1 MEATEWPPSVP
12 SKSTGQH
19 MLLGS
24 HSEVGGAVDQAPP
37 PRQGG
42 FHPPFPGT
50 EQSSHTTSVHN
61 AEKATSGSSLVSQVQ
76 LPTSTRQ
83 NGTTPQEFKTMPGA
97 GAQSPA
103 FHQFTSSVP
112 TQDLSGSSTTGSSL
126 SMEELHRTPNLQSC
140 KKADVSEPPGLSC
153 SQPATQPVPSSERS
167 SNTGSSCSP
176 TLSNASSTTSCKGS
190 AALSGNLEAG
200 GEAPALGGSDEPVAV
215 AVGQKTEDKSYLSDE
230 ESLSEG
236 RQTRESTRLEV
247 ASFSNS
253 SLEDELCG
261 EDSVVPSVTSPPPRH
276 GDNHVEP
283 NLTILDIISPQES
296 NNIQNQKP
304 SSVLKDLK
312 SELEPY
318 DGAQDQVTAD
328 QQSNI
333 NRASNDQGGSLLRKE
348 EELLD
353 EDNSGDDSF
362 WDMEPGAV
370 AVGPSLPA
378 LDSKPPAIGETDQ
391 SKLSSK
397 DGPPQSETGRVSERS
412 KEGAEPAQSSLLS
425 ENSGER
431 HIKGTVVRDRTA
443 VSDTNKEMSAA
454 NAGWVYGAT

>member
-1 MEATEWPPSVP
+1 MP

-24 HSEVGGAVDQAPP
+24 HSEVGGAVDHAPP
-37 PRQGG
+37 PSQGG

-76 LPTSTRQ
+76 LPTSTKQ
-83 NGTTPQEFKTMPGA
+83 NVTTPQEVKTMPGA
-97 GAQSPA
+97 GAHSPA

-112 TQDLSGSSTTGSSL
+112 TQDLSGSSTTGNSL
-126 SMEELHRTPNLQSC
+126 SPEELQRTSSLQSC

-153 SQPATQPVPSSERS
+153 SQPTTQPVPSSERS

-176 TLSNASSTTSCKGS
+176 TLSNASSTTSCKGG
-190 AALSGNLEAG
+190 AALSGNLEARG
-200 GEAPALGGSDEPVAV
+200 DAPALGGLDEPMAV
-215 AVGQKTEDKSYLSDE
+215 ALEQKTEDKSFLSDE
-230 ESLSEG
+230 EHLSEG
-236 RQTRESTRLEV
+236 RQARESTRLEV
-247 ASFSNS
+247 ASISNS
-253 SLEDELCG
+253 SLVDEPRE
-261 EDSVVPSVTSPPPRH
+261 EDSVLTSVTSPPPRH

-296 NNIQNQKP
+296 NIQNQKP

-318 DGAQDQVTAD
+318 GAARDQVTAD

-333 NRASNDQGGSLLRKE
+333 NRASNEQGGSLLGKE

-353 EDNSGDDSF
+353 EDGSGDDSF

-370 AVGPSLPA
+370 AVGPSLPP
-378 LDSKPPAIGETDQ
+378 LDSKPPTIGEIGQ
-391 SKLSSK
+391 SKISSK
-397 DGPPQSETGRVSERS
+397 DGLPPSETGCISERS
-412 KEGAEPAQSSLLS
+412 KEGAEPVPSSLLS
-425 ENSGER
+425 ENSGKR
-431 HIKGTVVRDRTA
+431 HIKGTVVRDRTD
-443 VSDTNKEMSAA
+443 VSGTNKETSAE
-454 NAGWVYGAT
+454 NVG